1 MTIME
6 LSNYQLEP
14 LNTVED
20 INRTNIRISSKSRY
34 GDNAWDFSSF
44 EKNPNVKPSGSILR
58 FDFALAGGDHL
69 TDGTYYTLR
78 ETFKEL
84 IYNMASSS
92 KGKLPSP
99 ATLKARYT
107 DARFFITWLISN
119 NIFSLPDL
127 TREDSD
133 KYILEVRKDNVHPM
147 TRIGRLDALKHLWQ
161 HRKNIREPIGFDPL
175 KGQSTHAVS
184 AVTRQEKRDSRYD
197 FIPDDLSQLLIRSCV
212 EFIREKG
219 VDVAVAVQAR
229 DAANLNQIRNGKSR
243 ANRDR
248 AKKAALEQT
257 GLTNAEVTTLSRQLL
272 SSCYIIIN
280 FFTGIRASEMLS
292 IGPDQ
297 IVTEDGTTWVLG
309 RQHKIEKKRRRWM
322 APTIVYEAHYL
333 AKSLTQSM
341 RDSIDYEIENTTDT
355 AILNQ
360 LHNLRN
366 ELFLNWSSRRDHG
379 YKFMHARQVSNI
391 KGSIHIGLN
400 ELVKLFDIVGTDG
413 ELWALH
419 SHQFRKSF
427 VRFMCST
434 AMDIR
439 YLQEHMGHKSLDM
452 TAWYDSDDIELT
464 TEIIK
469 QMKEFKLQKLD
480 AIFNQNQKIT
490 GAGSES
496 IINERRDYFVGIAS
510 IKSKEAFMGD
520 LADDISL
527 RGTGHSWCMGDSG
540 NGNCTG
546 VVGCMMDVSMTQKCS
561 SALITEEHLPA
572 WQEMKARNEILLES
586 NDLGL
591 YQKEAIKRVIRETI
605 DPTIKALTGE
615 SEASYYGS

>member
-1 MTIME
+1 MQ
-6 LSNYQLEP
+6 LSNYQFEQ
-14 LNTVED
+14 LNMIED
-20 INRTNIRISSKSRY
+20 HDRSDIRISSKSRY
-34 GDNAWDFSSF
+34 GDHAWDFSSF
-44 EKNPNVKPSGSILR
+44 EKNPNVKPSASILR
-58 FDFALAGGDHL
+58 FDFTLAGGGHF
-69 TDGTYYTLR
+69 TDSICNTLR

-92 KGKLPSP
+92 KDKLPSP

-107 DARFFITWLISN
+107 DTRFFIAWLISN
-119 NIFSLPDL
+119 NIFRLPDL

-133 KYILEVRKDNVHPM
+133 KFILEVRKDNVHPM
-147 TRIGRLDALKHLWQ
+147 TKIGRLDVLKHLWQ

-175 KGQSTHAVS
+175 KGQSPQTVS
-184 AVTRQEKRDSRYD
+184 SVTRQEKRESRYD
-197 FIPDDLSQLLIRSCV
+197 FIPDDLAQMLIRSCV
-212 EFIREKG
+212 EFIREQG

-229 DAANLNQIRNGKSR
+229 DAANLHQIRQGKSS
-243 ANRDR
+243 ANRAR
-248 AKKAALEQT
+248 AKRAALEDT

-272 SSCYIIIN
+272 NSCYIIIN

-297 IVTEDGTTWVLG
+297 IVTEDGITWVLG
-309 RQHKIEKKRRRWM
+309 RQYKIEKKRRKWM
-322 APTIVYEAHYL
+322 APAIVYEAHYL
-333 AKSLTQSM
+333 AKSLTQPM
-341 RDSIDYEIENTTDT
+341 RDSIDYEIENTTDA
-355 AILNQ
+355 AILHQ
-360 LHNLRN
+360 LQNLRN
-366 ELFLNWSSRRDHG
+366 ELFLNWSSRREHG
-379 YKFMHARQVSNI
+379 YKFMHAPQVSNI
-391 KGSIHIGLN
+391 KGSIHTGLN
-400 ELVKLFDIVGTDG
+400 ELVKHFDIVGTNG

-419 SHQFRKSF
+419 PHQFRKSY
-427 VRFMCST
+427 VRFMCSNS
-434 AMDIR
+434 MNIR

-464 TEIIK
+464 TEIVK
-469 QMKEFKLQKLD
+469 QMKEFKIQKLD

-490 GAGSES
+490 GAGSEN
-496 IINERRDYFVGIAS
+496 IINEHRDYFVGIAS

-572 WQEMKARNEILLES
+572 WQEVKARNEMLLES

-615 SEASYYGS
+615 SEASNHGS